1 MPAAGTPPDEILRR
15 EDKQRDR
22 VLVAAKLRGIYL
34 NKLLLSMT
42 AAVGLLLA
50 ASPAKALTLTAT
62 PSDPLASGSY
72 TVIVTPTGGATYS
85 ISVQGN
91 NDGRVVADASGP
103 AKHSVGRISVGFFGP
118 NFDPIEPLSGSGS
131 TTSGGSYVGAA
142 FTTIVQTDVIRFNS
156 PSETNDVGP
165 FGENI
170 FLGNV
175 TLNSPQTPQ
184 LFTVALQDGTQQWFA
199 SGELDVVPEPASLAL
214 ALPGLLPVGMMLL
227 RRRRKGDAENAELN

>member
-1 MPAAGTPPDEILRR
+1 
-15 EDKQRDR
+15 
-22 VLVAAKLRGIYL
+22 L
-34 NKLLLSMT
+34 NKLFLSMA

-62 PSDPLASGSY
+62 PSDPLASGTY
-72 TVIVTPTGGATYS
+72 TVILTPTGGATYS

-91 NDGRVVADASGP
+91 NDGRVVADGSGP

-118 NFDPIEPLSGSGS
+118 NFDPLEPLSGTGA
-131 TTSGGSYVGAA
+131 TTSGGSYVGAPW
-142 FTTIVQTDVIRFNS
+142 TTIVQADTIRFNS

-175 TLNSPQTPQ
+175 TLNTAQLPT

-199 SGELDVVPEPASLAL
+199 SGAINLVPEPASLAL
-214 ALPGLLPVGMMLL
+214 ALPGLLPMGLL
-227 RRRRKGDAENAELN
+227 LIRRRRKTDDENPELN